1 MSLDTAALYRHYF
14 PVFENVAFVNSCSQ
28 GALSYQVRSAFDLYL
43 AGMDERG
50 SLWDEWVTKQEEVRS
65 LIAKVFHTSESRVA
79 LTSSASSGI
88 SSLMSS
94 FDFSRG
100 KNKIVTTSLEFPTL
114 GQIAH
119 AQEQRG
125 ARVIHVPA
133 EPDNTLDLKKLE
145 RELDND
151 TALVAITHVCYRNGA
166 MTDIKAVVDL
176 AHSHGIPILVDAYQS
191 TGSLPIDFD
200 QLGAD
205 FLVGGVL
212 KYMLGVPGLGFM
224 LVNGNS
230 RFIPTNTGW
239 FAARDIFAMDIYKYD
254 PAPDAR
260 RFESGTP
267 PIPSLYGGS
276 AGMKLLLEVGLDNA
290 WNHTKILHDQ
300 LRIGLTAMRAKIA
313 TPGGDGNHG
322 VMIAVQTTD
331 EHGLVAAMG
340 REKVVVSSR
349 DNNLRISPHFYNN
362 HHDIDRTLAAI
373 YKNRHLLA

>member
-1 MSLDTAALYRHYF
+1 
-14 PVFENVAFVNSCSQ
+14 
-28 GALSYQVRSAFDLYL
+28 
-43 AGMDERG
+43 MDQRG

-65 LIAKVFHTSESRVA
+65 LIAKVFNTSESRVA
-79 LTSSASSGI
+79 LTSSASSAI

-100 KNKIVTTSLEFPTL
+100 KDKIVTTSLEFPTL

-133 EPDNTLDLKKLE
+133 EADNTLDLKKFE

-176 AHSHGIPILVDAYQS
+176 AHNHGIPILVDAYQS
-191 TGSLPIDFD
+191 SGALPIDFD

-254 PAPDAR
+254 PAADAR

-313 TPGGDGNHG
+313 TPDGDGNHG
-322 VMIAVQTTD
+322 VMIAVKTTD
-331 EHGLVAAMG
+331 EHGLVAALG
-340 REKVVVSSR
+340 QEKVVVSSR
-349 DNNLRISPHFYNN
+349 DGNLRISPHFYNN
-362 HHDIDRTLAAI
+362 HHDMDRTLAAI